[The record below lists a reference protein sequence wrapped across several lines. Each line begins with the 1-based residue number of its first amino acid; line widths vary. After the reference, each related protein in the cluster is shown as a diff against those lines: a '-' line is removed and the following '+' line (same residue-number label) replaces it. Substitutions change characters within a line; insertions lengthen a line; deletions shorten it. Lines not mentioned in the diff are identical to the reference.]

1 MSNGY
6 ELPIHLAE
14 LLKAR
19 CDCDIVSIV
28 AVVALVAVVTLV
40 AVVFV

>member
-28 AVVALVAVVTLV
+28 ALVAVVMLV